1 MIEARTDGDERV
13 RLSRTVADR
22 LVDMIAARE
31 LREGDNLPS
40 EAELAR
46 RFNVSKPTVRE
57 ALKRLAAYGVVAT
70 RQGKPSTIRPLG
82 PEVLEGFFRLLV
94 RSRDEGLREAVEL
107 RRAIE
112 TGIAELAAA
121 RATTQDLLDLR
132 RALER
137 MAGHVDT
144 LDPWL
149 EADLAFHQALARC
162 SRNELMAHT
171 VEGMAP
177 IMHYTMRL
185 LGTQLDLRDVPATL
199 ARHAAI
205 VAAVEA
211 RDAAAARRAMQA
223 HFDAATPVVSAIAG
237 DRSRLARL

>member
-1 MIEARTDGDERV
+1 MIEGRVNGEERV
-13 RLSRTVADR
+13 RLSTMVADR

-31 LREGDNLPS
+31 LEENDSLPS

-46 RFNVSKPTVRE
+46 RFNVSKSTVRE
-57 ALKRLAAYGVVAT
+57 ALKRLAAYGMVAIQ
-70 RQGKPSTIRPLG
+70 QGKPSTVRPLG
-82 PEVLEGFFRLLV
+82 PEALEGFFRLLV
-94 RSRDEGLREAVEL
+94 RSRDEGLKEAIEL

-112 TGIAELAAA
+112 TGIVELAAA
-121 RATTQDLLDLR
+121 RATTPSLLELE
-132 RALER
+132 RALDR
-137 MAGHVDT
+137 MARSADT

-149 EADLAFHQALARC
+149 DADLAFHQALARC
-162 SRNELMAHT
+162 SRNELMVHT
-171 VEGMAP
+171 IEGMKP
-177 IMHYTMRL
+177 IMRYTMRL

-211 RDAAAARRAMQA
+211 RDVDAARLAMKA
-223 HFDAATPVVSAIAG
+223 HFDATLPVAAAIAG